1 MSRIPS
7 REGVS
12 KLLMAM
18 TFSVACGNPAVQGT
32 DTDSDTGSGSTVTDG
47 MSTSA
52 TTDDPTVG
60 TGSESDGTDSGTA
73 SGTESTTTTT
83 TAPTSTTDP
92 SDTDTST
99 VTTTPVTSTTSETT
113 DGETTLDETTTTTT
127 GDTTDTTTGDTTT
140 TTGDPDTT
148 TTSTTG
154 EPPLECGNL
163 PVIYRDMQPLHVDFG
178 CHMWGNGARP
188 NLVQPMLGGDNKPV
202 YNPQPGPPPPGY
214 GGSNPQITS
223 GTSFSD
229 WYNTKVGVNME
240 ITGEL
245 QLTEIQPGIWSFE
258 SDEFFPLT
266 GQGFGNNVTPNWQ
279 GETYPNHNGSFT
291 TEIHTNFVYEAG
303 QTFSFSGDDDVWV
316 FIDGKL
322 AMDLGGLHP
331 PVNGTINLDTL
342 GLTAGETYTLDVF
355 HAERCEAGSNFRIDT
370 SINCFIPM

>member
-1 MSRIPS
+1 MSIS
-7 REGVS
+7 I
-12 KLLMAM
+12 
-18 TFSVACGNPAVQGT
+18 ACGTPAPQGNG
-32 DTDSDTGSGSTVTDG
+32 TDSDAGTESTASTDG
-47 MSTSA
+47 TA
-52 TTDDPTVG
+52 TTDDPTAG

-92 SDTDTST
+92 SATDTDTATATS
-99 VTTTPVTSTTSETT
+99 TPVTSSTTTE
-113 DGETTLDETTTTTT
+113 GETTTQGETTEGETTEGETTEGETTTTTT
-127 GDTTDTTTGDTTT
+127 DTT
-140 TTGDPDTT
+140 DTT

-163 PVIYRDMQPLHVDFG
+163 PVIYRDMKPLHSDFG
-178 CHMWGNGARP
+178 CHMWGNGVRP
-188 NLVQPMLGGDNKPV
+188 TLVQPMLGGDGKPV
-202 YNPQPGPPPPGY
+202 YNPQPGPTLPGY

-223 GTSFSD
+223 AASFSD
-229 WYNTKVGVNME
+229 WYNTKDGINVE
-240 ITGEL
+240 IAGEL
-245 QLTEIQPGIWSFE
+245 ELTEIQQGIWSFE

-266 GQGFGNNVTPNWQ
+266 GQGFGNNVTENWA

-303 QTFSFSGDDDVWV
+303 QTFSFSGDDDVWI

-322 AMDLGGLHP
+322 AMDIGGLHP
-331 PVNGTINLDTL
+331 PAMGTIELDLL
-342 GLTAGETYTLDVF
+342 GLTVGETYSLDAF